1 MITYKIRYEKYIACL
16 SVPKKHNGKT
26 IVVLPGL
33 PASSNNKDFIKFLL
47 SLGCAVLQPDYTG
60 AGNSDGVFSVKQ
72 CTDDIGNFIKLARKH
87 TYKELYYSKWIKIE
101 TESVIVI
108 ASSFGTTATI
118 LAEDLRVDRLILIS
132 PIFVYNQRDIT
143 RLDKN
148 YNFKEQVTAL
158 YNLITKAF
166 KYTYRI
172 DNLSEFKSDLLG
184 LSRTTSTN
192 NIIEHLRR
200 ISVPTLV
207 IQGNLDFSLSASITS
222 NILNKVNNGNISL
235 KFIPDTG
242 HSVNDLSVML

>member
-1 MITYKIRYEKYIACL
+1 MDKNRNRKCNSYC
-16 SVPKKHNGKT
+16 
-26 IVVLPGL
+26 
-33 PASSNNKDFIKFLL
+33 IKFWYY
-47 SLGCAVLQPDYTG
+47 CH
-60 AGNSDGVFSVKQ
+60 N
-72 CTDDIGNFIKLARKH
+72 IGRRFK
-87 TYKELYYSKWIKIE
+87 
-101 TESVIVI
+101 
-108 ASSFGTTATI
+108 
-118 LAEDLRVDRLILIS
+118 VDRLILIS

-242 HSVNDLSVML
+242 HSVNDLSRNALRGIKKFIFQD